1 MKVELK
7 VNDKS
12 VQAEIPEEQLKETV
26 LFEQLKKL
34 GLIEDKPK
42 TGYERREECNNKKY
56 YFVNTIDL
64 VIEDENTVLFDQ
76 NRYDV
81 GNYYS
86 DKTIAENNARADRLQ
101 RCLRQWQAQ
110 NDKPISMS
118 DWKNNNISKYYV
130 DYDCFNELFF
140 VTYAVRRRSLNNIYF
155 TSKEKAEEAIEVFK
169 DELLWY
175 FTEYVQRLDEV
186 CD

>member
-26 LFEQLKKL
+26 LFDHLKKL

-64 VIEDENTVLFDQ
+64 VIENENTVLFDQ

-86 DKTIAENNARADRLQ
+86 DKTIAENNARADRLL

-110 NDKPISMS
+110 NDKAISIS
-118 DWKNNNISKYYV
+118 DWKNENIFKYHIE
-130 DYDCFNELFF
+130 YDCFNDFPF
-140 VTYAVRRRSLNNIYF
+140 VVYTTRFRTPNTIYF
-155 TSKEKAEEAIEVFK
+155 TSGEKAEGAIEVFK
-169 DELLWY
+169 DELKWY
-175 FTEYVQRLDEV
+175 YTKYQQRLDEE
-186 CD
+186 